1 MVILAQS
8 HWTKYSLMS
17 EIFQKSLKNSSL
29 KIENVLLKILEKKV
43 SKNKILNDAMRYSVL
58 EGGKRVRPF
67 LVSEC
72 SKFFDTDE
80 DEIMQIAA
88 AIELLHVYSLVHDD
102 LPSIDNDDLR
112 RGKPSTHKYFDE
124 ATAILVGDAL
134 QALSFEI
141 LSDNYK
147 KIKKTDQMI
156 LINSF
161 AKYVGQNG
169 MVGGQAIDIDKNQ
182 NNLSIE
188 KLLEMYK
195 LKTAN
200 LISFSCQA
208 GGIVSGAEQKKVNA
222 LKNFGDNL
230 GIAFQISDDILDIIG
245 DENVTGKRVGSDL
258 KNNKKTFL
266 NFFDID
272 DSKREIEKY
281 CDLSISSLKIFGPV
295 PETLLGLVNFIRE
308 REF

>member
-1 MVILAQS
+1 
-8 HWTKYSLMS
+8 MS
-17 EIFQKSLKNSSL
+17 EIFQKSLRDSSL
-29 KIENVLLKILEKKV
+29 KIEDVLSNILEKKI
-43 SKNKILNDAMRYSVL
+43 STNKNLNDAMRYSVL
-58 EGGKRVRPF
+58 GGGKRIRPF
-67 LVSEC
+67 LVAEC

-80 DEIMQIAA
+80 DEILQIAA

-102 LPSIDNDDLR
+102 LPSMDNDDLR

-124 ATAILVGDAL
+124 AIAILVGDAL
-134 QALSFEI
+134 QTLSFEI
-141 LSDNYK
+141 LSESYK
-147 KIKKTDQMI
+147 KIKKIDQI
-156 LINSF
+156 NLINSF
-161 AKYVGQNG
+161 AQYVGQYG
-169 MVGGQAIDIDKNQ
+169 MVGGQAIDIDVNQ
-182 NNLSIE
+182 KDLSLD

-200 LISFSCQA
+200 LISFSCQV
-208 GGIVSGAEQKKVNA
+208 GGIVSGAEQKKINA
-222 LKNFGDNL
+222 LKNFGNNI
-230 GIAFQISDDILDIIG
+230 GIAFQISDDILDVIG
-245 DENVTGKRVGSDL
+245 DEKVTGKRVGSDL

-272 DSKREIEKY
+272 NSKREIKKY

>member
-1 MVILAQS
+1 
-8 HWTKYSLMS
+8 MS
-17 EIFQKSLKNSSL
+17 ETFQKSLRDSSL
-29 KIENVLLKILEKKV
+29 KIEEVLSKILEKKII
-43 SKNKILNDAMRYSVL
+43 KNKNLNDAIRYSVL
-58 EGGKRVRPF
+58 GGGKRLRPF
-67 LVSEC
+67 LVAEC

-102 LPSIDNDDLR
+102 LPSIDDDDLR

-124 ATAILVGDAL
+124 AVAILVGDAL

-141 LSDNYK
+141 LSDSYK
-147 KIKKTDQMI
+147 KIKKIDQI
-156 LINSF
+156 NLINSF
-161 AKYVGQNG
+161 AKYTGQDG
-169 MVGGQAIDIDKNQ
+169 MVGGQAIDIDNNQ
-182 NNLSIE
+182 NDLSLD

-200 LISFSCQA
+200 LISFSCQV

-222 LKNFGDNL
+222 LKNFGNNI
-230 GIAFQISDDILDIIG
+230 GIAFQISDDILDVIG
-245 DENVTGKRVGSDL
+245 DEKVTGKRVGSDL

-266 NFFDID
+266 NFFDIEN
-272 DSKREIEKY
+272 SKREIKKY

>member
-1 MVILAQS
+1 
-8 HWTKYSLMS
+8 MS
-17 EIFQKSLKNSSL
+17 EIFQKSLRDSSL
-29 KIENVLLKILEKKV
+29 KIEDVLSNILEKKI
-43 SKNKILNDAMRYSVL
+43 SNNKNLNDAMRYSVL
-58 EGGKRVRPF
+58 GGGKRIRPF
-67 LVSEC
+67 LVAEC

-102 LPSIDNDDLR
+102 LPSMDNDDLR

-124 ATAILVGDAL
+124 AIAILVGDAL

-141 LSDNYK
+141 LSETYK
-147 KIKKTDQMI
+147 KIKKIDQI
-156 LINSF
+156 NLINSF
-161 AKYVGQNG
+161 AKYVGQYG
-169 MVGGQAIDIDKNQ
+169 MVGGQAIDIDINQ
-182 NNLSIE
+182 KDLSFD

-200 LISFSCQA
+200 LISFSCQV
-208 GGIVSGAEQKKVNA
+208 GGIVSGAEQKKINA
-222 LKNFGDNL
+222 LKNFGNNI
-230 GIAFQISDDILDIIG
+230 GIAFQISDDILDVIG
-245 DENVTGKRVGSDL
+245 DEKVTGKRVGSDL

-272 DSKREIEKY
+272 NSKREIKKY

>member
-1 MVILAQS
+1 
-8 HWTKYSLMS
+8 MS
-17 EIFQKSLKNSSL
+17 EIFQKSLRDSSL
-29 KIENVLLKILEKKV
+29 KIEDVLSKILEKKI
-43 SKNKILNDAMRYSVL
+43 SKNKNLNDAIRYSVL
-58 EGGKRVRPF
+58 GGGKRIRPF
-67 LVSEC
+67 LVAEC

-102 LPSIDNDDLR
+102 LPSLDNDDLR
-112 RGKPSTHKYFDE
+112 RGKPSTHKYFSE
-124 ATAILVGDAL
+124 AIAILVGDAL

-141 LSDNYK
+141 LSETYK
-147 KIKKTDQMI
+147 KIKKIDQI
-156 LINSF
+156 NLINSF
-161 AKYVGQNG
+161 AQYVGQYG
-169 MVGGQAIDIDKNQ
+169 MVGGQAIDIDINQ
-182 NNLSIE
+182 KDLSLD

-200 LISFSCQA
+200 LISFSCQV
-208 GGIVSGAEQKKVNA
+208 GGIISGAEQKKINA
-222 LKNFGDNL
+222 LKNFGNNI
-230 GIAFQISDDILDIIG
+230 GIAFQISDDILDVIG
-245 DENVTGKRVGSDL
+245 DEKVTGKRVGSDL

-272 DSKREIEKY
+272 NSKREIKKY

>member
-1 MVILAQS
+1 
-8 HWTKYSLMS
+8 MS
-17 EIFQKSLKNSSL
+17 EIFQKSLRDSSL
-29 KIENVLLKILEKKV
+29 KIEEVLSKILEKKI
-43 SKNKILNDAMRYSVL
+43 SKNKNLNDAMRYSVL
-58 EGGKRVRPF
+58 GGGKRIRPF
-67 LVSEC
+67 LVAEC

-102 LPSIDNDDLR
+102 LPSLDNDDLR

-124 ATAILVGDAL
+124 AIAILVGDAL

-141 LSDNYK
+141 LSESYK
-147 KIKKTDQMI
+147 KIKKIDQI
-156 LINSF
+156 NLINSF
-161 AKYVGQNG
+161 AQYVGQYG
-169 MVGGQAIDIDKNQ
+169 MVGGQAIDIDINQ
-182 NNLSIE
+182 NDLNLD

-200 LISFSCQA
+200 LISFSCQV
-208 GGIVSGAEQKKVNA
+208 GGIVSGAEQKKINA
-222 LKNFGDNL
+222 LKNFGDNI
-230 GIAFQISDDILDIIG
+230 GIAFQISDDILDVIG
-245 DENVTGKRVGSDL
+245 DEKVIGKRVGSDL

-272 DSKREIEKY
+272 NSKREIKKY
-281 CDLSISSLKIFGPV
+281 CDLSISSLKILGPV

>member
-1 MVILAQS
+1 
-8 HWTKYSLMS
+8 MS
-17 EIFQKSLKNSSL
+17 EIFQKSLRDSSL
-29 KIENVLLKILEKKV
+29 KIEDVLSKILEKKI
-43 SKNKILNDAMRYSVL
+43 SNNKNLNDAMRYSVL
-58 EGGKRVRPF
+58 GGGKRIRPF
-67 LVSEC
+67 LVAEC

-102 LPSIDNDDLR
+102 LPSLDNDDLR

-124 ATAILVGDAL
+124 AIAILVGDAL

-141 LSDNYK
+141 LSNSYK
-147 KIKKTDQMI
+147 KIKKIDQI
-156 LINSF
+156 NLINSF
-161 AKYVGQNG
+161 AQYVGQYG
-169 MVGGQAIDIDKNQ
+169 MVGGQAIDIDINQ
-182 NNLSIE
+182 NDLNLD

-200 LISFSCQA
+200 LISFSCQV
-208 GGIVSGAEQKKVNA
+208 GGIVSGAEQKKINA
-222 LKNFGDNL
+222 LKNFGNNI
-230 GIAFQISDDILDIIG
+230 GIAFQISDDILDVIG
-245 DENVTGKRVGSDL
+245 DEKVIGKRVGSDL

-272 DSKREIEKY
+272 NSKREIKKY

>member
-1 MVILAQS
+1 
-8 HWTKYSLMS
+8 MS
-17 EIFQKSLKNSSL
+17 EIFQKSLRDSSL
-29 KIENVLLKILEKKV
+29 KIEEVLSKILEKKI
-43 SKNKILNDAMRYSVL
+43 SKNKNLNDAMRYSVL
-58 EGGKRVRPF
+58 GGGKRIRPF
-67 LVSEC
+67 LVAEC

-102 LPSIDNDDLR
+102 LPSLDNDDLR

-124 ATAILVGDAL
+124 AIAILVGDAL

-141 LSDNYK
+141 LSESYK
-147 KIKKTDQMI
+147 KIKKIDQI
-156 LINSF
+156 NLINSF
-161 AKYVGQNG
+161 AQYVGQYG
-169 MVGGQAIDIDKNQ
+169 MVGGQAIDIDINQ
-182 NNLSIE
+182 KDLSLN

-200 LISFSCQA
+200 LISFSCQV
-208 GGIVSGAEQKKVNA
+208 GGIVTGAEQKKINA
-222 LKNFGDNL
+222 LKNFGNNI
-230 GIAFQISDDILDIIG
+230 GIAFQISDDILDVIG
-245 DENVTGKRVGSDL
+245 DEKVTGKRAGSDL

-272 DSKREIEKY
+272 NSKREIKKY

>member
-1 MVILAQS
+1 
-8 HWTKYSLMS
+8 MS
-17 EIFQKSLKNSSL
+17 EIFQKSLRDSSL
-29 KIENVLLKILEKKV
+29 KIEDVLSNILEKKI
-43 SKNKILNDAMRYSVL
+43 STNKNLNDAMRYSVL
-58 EGGKRVRPF
+58 GGGKRIRPF
-67 LVSEC
+67 LVAEC

-102 LPSIDNDDLR
+102 LPSLDNDDLR
-112 RGKPSTHKYFDE
+112 RGKPSTHKYFSE
-124 ATAILVGDAL
+124 AIAILVGDAL

-141 LSDNYK
+141 LSETYK
-147 KIKKTDQMI
+147 KIKKIDQI
-156 LINSF
+156 NLINSF
-161 AKYVGQNG
+161 AKYVGQYG
-169 MVGGQAIDIDKNQ
+169 MVGGQAIDIDINQ
-182 NNLSIE
+182 KDLSFD

-200 LISFSCQA
+200 LISFSCQV
-208 GGIVSGAEQKKVNA
+208 GGIVSGAEQKKINA
-222 LKNFGDNL
+222 LKNFGNNI
-230 GIAFQISDDILDIIG
+230 GIAFQISDDILDVIG
-245 DENVTGKRVGSDL
+245 DEKVTGKRVGSDL

-272 DSKREIEKY
+272 NSKREIKKY

>member
-1 MVILAQS
+1 
-8 HWTKYSLMS
+8 MS
-17 EIFQKSLKNSSL
+17 EIFQKSLKDSSFQ
-29 KIENVLLKILEKKV
+29 IEEVLSKILEKKI
-43 SKNKILNDAMRYSVL
+43 SKNKNLNDAIRYSVL
-58 EGGKRVRPF
+58 GGGKRIRPF
-67 LVSEC
+67 LVAEC

-102 LPSIDNDDLR
+102 LPSLDNDDLR

-124 ATAILVGDAL
+124 AIAILVGDAL

-141 LSDNYK
+141 LSNSYK
-147 KIKKTDQMI
+147 KIKKIDQI
-156 LINSF
+156 NLINSF
-161 AKYVGQNG
+161 AQYVGQYG
-169 MVGGQAIDIDKNQ
+169 MVGGQAIDIDINQ
-182 NNLSIE
+182 NDLNLD

-200 LISFSCQA
+200 LISFSCQV
-208 GGIVSGAEQKKVNA
+208 GGIVSGAEQKKINA
-222 LKNFGDNL
+222 LKNFGNNI
-230 GIAFQISDDILDIIG
+230 GIAFQISDDILDVIG
-245 DENVTGKRVGSDL
+245 DEKVTGKRVGSDL

-272 DSKREIEKY
+272 NSKREIKKY
-281 CDLSISSLKIFGPV
+281 CDLSISSLKILGPV

>member
-1 MVILAQS
+1 
-8 HWTKYSLMS
+8 MS

-43 SKNKILNDAMRYSVL
+43 SKNKILNDAIRYSVL

-200 LISFSCQA
+200 LISFSCQV

-245 DENVTGKRVGSDL
+245 DENITGKRVGSDL

-272 DSKREIEKY
+272 ESKREIEKY

>member
-1 MVILAQS
+1 
-8 HWTKYSLMS
+8 MS
-17 EIFQKSLKNSSL
+17 EIFQKSLRDSSL
-29 KIENVLLKILEKKV
+29 KIEEVLSKILEKKI
-43 SKNKILNDAMRYSVL
+43 SNNKNLNDAMRYSVL
-58 EGGKRVRPF
+58 GGGKRIRPF
-67 LVSEC
+67 LVAEC

-102 LPSIDNDDLR
+102 LPSMDNDDLR

-124 ATAILVGDAL
+124 AIAILVGDAL

-141 LSDNYK
+141 LSESYK
-147 KIKKTDQMI
+147 KIKKIDQI
-156 LINSF
+156 NLINSF
-161 AKYVGQNG
+161 AQYVGQYG
-169 MVGGQAIDIDKNQ
+169 MVGGQAIDIDINQ
-182 NNLSIE
+182 KDLSFD

-200 LISFSCQA
+200 LISFSCQV
-208 GGIVSGAEQKKVNA
+208 GGIVSGAEQKKINA
-222 LKNFGDNL
+222 LKNFGNNI
-230 GIAFQISDDILDIIG
+230 GIAFQISDDILDVIG
-245 DENVTGKRVGSDL
+245 DEKVTGKRVGSDL

-272 DSKREIEKY
+272 NSKREIKKY

>member
-1 MVILAQS
+1 
-8 HWTKYSLMS
+8 MS
-17 EIFQKSLKNSSL
+17 EIFQKSLRDSSL
-29 KIENVLLKILEKKV
+29 KIEDVLSNILEKKI
-43 SKNKILNDAMRYSVL
+43 STNKNLNDAMRYSVL
-58 EGGKRVRPF
+58 GGGKRIRPF
-67 LVSEC
+67 LVAEC

-102 LPSIDNDDLR
+102 LPSMDNDDLR

-124 ATAILVGDAL
+124 AIAILVGDAL

-141 LSDNYK
+141 LSETYK
-147 KIKKTDQMI
+147 KIKKIDQI
-156 LINSF
+156 NLINSF
-161 AKYVGQNG
+161 AKYVGQYG
-169 MVGGQAIDIDKNQ
+169 MVGGQAIDIDINQ
-182 NNLSIE
+182 KDLSFD

-200 LISFSCQA
+200 LISFSCQV
-208 GGIVSGAEQKKVNA
+208 GGIVSGAEQKKINA
-222 LKNFGDNL
+222 LKNFGNNL
-230 GIAFQISDDILDIIG
+230 GIAFQISDDILDVIG
-245 DENVTGKRVGSDL
+245 DEKVTGKRVGSDL

-272 DSKREIEKY
+272 NSKREIKKY

>member
-1 MVILAQS
+1 
-8 HWTKYSLMS
+8 MS
-17 EIFQKSLKNSSL
+17 EIFQKSLRDSSL
-29 KIENVLLKILEKKV
+29 KIEDVLSNILEKKI
-43 SKNKILNDAMRYSVL
+43 STNKNLNDAMRYSVL
-58 EGGKRVRPF
+58 GGGKRIRPF
-67 LVSEC
+67 LVAEC

-102 LPSIDNDDLR
+102 LPSLDNDDLR
-112 RGKPSTHKYFDE
+112 RGKPSTHKYFSE
-124 ATAILVGDAL
+124 AIAILVGDAL

-141 LSDNYK
+141 LSETYK
-147 KIKKTDQMI
+147 KIKKIDQI
-156 LINSF
+156 NLINSF
-161 AKYVGQNG
+161 AQYVGQYG
-169 MVGGQAIDIDKNQ
+169 MVGGQAIDIDINQ
-182 NNLSIE
+182 KDLSLN

-200 LISFSCQA
+200 LISFSCQV
-208 GGIVSGAEQKKVNA
+208 GGIVSGAEQKKINA
-222 LKNFGDNL
+222 LKNFGNNI
-230 GIAFQISDDILDIIG
+230 GIAFQISDDILDVIG
-245 DENVTGKRVGSDL
+245 DEKVTGKRVGSDL

-272 DSKREIEKY
+272 NSKREIKKY

>member
-1 MVILAQS
+1 
-8 HWTKYSLMS
+8 MS
-17 EIFQKSLKNSSL
+17 EIFQKSLRDSSL
-29 KIENVLLKILEKKV
+29 KIEDVLSNILEKKI
-43 SKNKILNDAMRYSVL
+43 STNKNLNDAMRYSVL
-58 EGGKRVRPF
+58 GGGKRIRPF
-67 LVSEC
+67 LVAEC

-102 LPSIDNDDLR
+102 LPSLDNDDLR
-112 RGKPSTHKYFDE
+112 RGKPSTHKYFSE
-124 ATAILVGDAL
+124 AIAILVGDAL

-141 LSDNYK
+141 LSETYK
-147 KIKKTDQMI
+147 KIKKIDQI
-156 LINSF
+156 NLINSF
-161 AKYVGQNG
+161 AQYVGQYG
-169 MVGGQAIDIDKNQ
+169 MVGGQAIDIDINQ
-182 NNLSIE
+182 NDLSLD

-200 LISFSCQA
+200 LISFSCQV
-208 GGIVSGAEQKKVNA
+208 GGIISGAEQKKINA
-222 LKNFGDNL
+222 LKNFGNNI
-230 GIAFQISDDILDIIG
+230 GIAFQISDDILDVIG
-245 DENVTGKRVGSDL
+245 DEKVTGKRVGSDL

-272 DSKREIEKY
+272 NSKREIKKY

>member
-1 MVILAQS
+1 
-8 HWTKYSLMS
+8 MS
-17 EIFQKSLKNSSL
+17 EIFQKSLRDSSL
-29 KIENVLLKILEKKV
+29 KIEDVLSNILEKKI
-43 SKNKILNDAMRYSVL
+43 SNNKNLNDAMRYSVL
-58 EGGKRVRPF
+58 GGGKRIRPF
-67 LVSEC
+67 LVAEC

-102 LPSIDNDDLR
+102 LPSLDNDDLR

-124 ATAILVGDAL
+124 AIAILVGDAL
-134 QALSFEI
+134 QTLSFEI
-141 LSDNYK
+141 LSESYK
-147 KIKKTDQMI
+147 KIKKIDQI
-156 LINSF
+156 NLINSF
-161 AKYVGQNG
+161 AQYVGQYG
-169 MVGGQAIDIDKNQ
+169 MVGGQAIDIDVNQ
-182 NNLSIE
+182 KDLSLD

-200 LISFSCQA
+200 LISFSCQV
-208 GGIVSGAEQKKVNA
+208 GGIVSGAEQKKINA
-222 LKNFGDNL
+222 LKNFGNNL
-230 GIAFQISDDILDIIG
+230 GIAFQISDDILDVIG
-245 DENVTGKRVGSDL
+245 DEKVTGKRVGSDL

-272 DSKREIEKY
+272 NSKREIKKY

>member
-1 MVILAQS
+1 
-8 HWTKYSLMS
+8 MS
-17 EIFQKSLKNSSL
+17 EIFQKSLRDSSF
-29 KIENVLLKILEKKV
+29 KIEDVLSKILEKRV
-43 SKNKILNDAMRYSVL
+43 SKNKNLNDALRYSVL
-58 EGGKRVRPF
+58 GGGKRIRPF
-67 LVSEC
+67 LVAEC

-102 LPSIDNDDLR
+102 LPSLDNDDLR

-124 ATAILVGDAL
+124 AIAILVGDAL

-141 LSDNYK
+141 LSESYK
-147 KIKKTDQMI
+147 KIKKINQI
-156 LINSF
+156 NLINSF
-161 AKYVGQNG
+161 AKYVGQYG
-169 MVGGQAIDIDKNQ
+169 MVGGQAIDIDINQ
-182 NNLSIE
+182 KDLSLD

-200 LISFSCQA
+200 LISFSCQV
-208 GGIVSGAEQKKVNA
+208 GGIVSGAEQKKINA
-222 LKNFGDNL
+222 LKNFGNNI
-230 GIAFQISDDILDIIG
+230 GIAFQISDDILDVIG
-245 DENVTGKRVGSDL
+245 NEKVTGKRVGSDL

-272 DSKREIEKY
+272 CSKKEIKKY
-281 CDLSISSLKIFGPV
+281 CDLSISYLKIFGPV
-295 PETLLGLVNFIRE
+295 PKTLLGLVNFIRE

>member
-1 MVILAQS
+1 
-8 HWTKYSLMS
+8 MS
-17 EIFQKSLKNSSL
+17 ETFQKSLRDSSL
-29 KIENVLLKILEKKV
+29 KIEEVLSKILEKKII
-43 SKNKILNDAMRYSVL
+43 KDNNLNDAMRYSVL
-58 EGGKRVRPF
+58 GGGKRIRPF
-67 LVSEC
+67 LVAEC

-102 LPSIDNDDLR
+102 LPSIDDDDLR

-124 ATAILVGDAL
+124 AIAILVGDAL

-141 LSDNYK
+141 LSDSYK
-147 KIKKTDQMI
+147 KIKKIDQI
-156 LINSF
+156 NLINSF
-161 AKYVGQNG
+161 AKYTGQDG
-169 MVGGQAIDIDKNQ
+169 MVGGQAIDIDNNQ
-182 NNLSIE
+182 NDLSLD

-200 LISFSCQA
+200 LISFSCQV

-222 LKNFGDNL
+222 LKNFGNNI
-230 GIAFQISDDILDIIG
+230 GIAFQISDDILDVIG
-245 DENVTGKRVGSDL
+245 DEKVIGKRVGSDL

-272 DSKREIEKY
+272 ESKREIKKY

>member
-1 MVILAQS
+1 
-8 HWTKYSLMS
+8 MS
-17 EIFQKSLKNSSL
+17 EIFQKSLRDSSF
-29 KIENVLLKILEKKV
+29 KIEDVLSNILEKKI
-43 SKNKILNDAMRYSVL
+43 STNKNLNDAMRYSVL
-58 EGGKRVRPF
+58 GGGKRIRPF
-67 LVSEC
+67 LVAEC

-102 LPSIDNDDLR
+102 LPSLDNDDLR

-124 ATAILVGDAL
+124 AIAILVGDAL

-141 LSDNYK
+141 LSNSYK
-147 KIKKTDQMI
+147 KIKKIDQI
-156 LINSF
+156 NLINSF
-161 AKYVGQNG
+161 AQYVGQYG
-169 MVGGQAIDIDKNQ
+169 MVGGQAIDIDINQ
-182 NNLSIE
+182 KDLSLN

-200 LISFSCQA
+200 LISFSCQV
-208 GGIVSGAEQKKVNA
+208 GGIVSGAEQKKINA
-222 LKNFGDNL
+222 LKNFGNNI
-230 GIAFQISDDILDIIG
+230 GIAFQISDDILDVIG
-245 DENVTGKRVGSDL
+245 DEKVTGKRVGSDL

-272 DSKREIEKY
+272 NSKREIKKY

>member
-1 MVILAQS
+1 
-8 HWTKYSLMS
+8 MS
-17 EIFQKSLKNSSL
+17 EIFQKSLRDSSL
-29 KIENVLLKILEKKV
+29 KIEDVLSNILEKKI
-43 SKNKILNDAMRYSVL
+43 SSNKNLNDAMRYSVL
-58 EGGKRVRPF
+58 GGGKRIRPF
-67 LVSEC
+67 LVAEC

-102 LPSIDNDDLR
+102 LPSLDNDDLR
-112 RGKPSTHKYFDE
+112 RGKPSTHKYFSE
-124 ATAILVGDAL
+124 AIAILVGDAL

-141 LSDNYK
+141 LSETYK
-147 KIKKTDQMI
+147 KIKKIDQI
-156 LINSF
+156 NLINSF
-161 AKYVGQNG
+161 AKYVGQYG
-169 MVGGQAIDIDKNQ
+169 MVGGQAIDIDINQ
-182 NNLSIE
+182 KDLSFD

-200 LISFSCQA
+200 LISFSCQV
-208 GGIVSGAEQKKVNA
+208 GGIVSGAEQKKINA
-222 LKNFGDNL
+222 LKNFGNNI
-230 GIAFQISDDILDIIG
+230 GIAFQISDDILDVIG
-245 DENVTGKRVGSDL
+245 DEKVTGKRVGSDL

-272 DSKREIEKY
+272 NSKREIKKY

>member
-1 MVILAQS
+1 
-8 HWTKYSLMS
+8 MS
-17 EIFQKSLKNSSL
+17 EIFQKSLRDSSL
-29 KIENVLLKILEKKV
+29 KIEDVLSKILEKKI
-43 SKNKILNDAMRYSVL
+43 SNNKNLNDAMRYSVL
-58 EGGKRVRPF
+58 GGGKRIRPF
-67 LVSEC
+67 LVAEC

-102 LPSIDNDDLR
+102 LPSLDNDDLR

-124 ATAILVGDAL
+124 AIAILVGDAL

-141 LSDNYK
+141 LSESYK
-147 KIKKTDQMI
+147 KIKKIDQI
-156 LINSF
+156 NLINSF
-161 AKYVGQNG
+161 AQYVGQYG
-169 MVGGQAIDIDKNQ
+169 MVGGQAIDIDINQ
-182 NNLSIE
+182 KDLSLN

-200 LISFSCQA
+200 LISFSCQV
-208 GGIVSGAEQKKVNA
+208 GGIVSGAKQKKINA
-222 LKNFGDNL
+222 LKNFGNNI
-230 GIAFQISDDILDIIG
+230 GIAFQISDDILDVIG
-245 DENVTGKRVGSDL
+245 DEKVTGKRVGSDL

-272 DSKREIEKY
+272 NSKREIKKY

>member
-43 SKNKILNDAMRYSVL
+43 SKNKILNDAIRYSVL

-147 KIKKTDQMI
+147 KIKKTDQII

-169 MVGGQAIDIDKNQ
+169 MVGGQAIDIDKNK

>member
-1 MVILAQS
+1 
-8 HWTKYSLMS
+8 MS
-17 EIFQKSLKNSSL
+17 EIFQKSLRDSSL
-29 KIENVLLKILEKKV
+29 KIEDVLSKILEKKI
-43 SKNKILNDAMRYSVL
+43 SKNKNLNDAMRYSVL
-58 EGGKRVRPF
+58 GGGKRIRPF
-67 LVSEC
+67 LVAEC

-102 LPSIDNDDLR
+102 LPSLDNDDLR
-112 RGKPSTHKYFDE
+112 RGKPSTHKYFSE
-124 ATAILVGDAL
+124 AIAILVGDAL

-141 LSDNYK
+141 LSETYK
-147 KIKKTDQMI
+147 KIKKIDQI
-156 LINSF
+156 NLINSF
-161 AKYVGQNG
+161 AKYVGQYG
-169 MVGGQAIDIDKNQ
+169 MVGGQAIDIDINQ
-182 NNLSIE
+182 KDLSFD

-200 LISFSCQA
+200 LISFSCQV
-208 GGIVSGAEQKKVNA
+208 GGIISGAEQKKINA
-222 LKNFGDNL
+222 LKNFGNNI
-230 GIAFQISDDILDIIG
+230 GIAFQISDDILDVIG
-245 DENVTGKRVGSDL
+245 DEKVTGKRVGSDL

-272 DSKREIEKY
+272 NSKREIKKY

>member
-1 MVILAQS
+1 
-8 HWTKYSLMS
+8 MS
-17 EIFQKSLKNSSL
+17 EIFQKSLRDSSL
-29 KIENVLLKILEKKV
+29 KIEDVLSNILEKKI
-43 SKNKILNDAMRYSVL
+43 STNKNLNDAMRYSVL
-58 EGGKRVRPF
+58 GGGKRIRPF
-67 LVSEC
+67 LVAEC

-102 LPSIDNDDLR
+102 LPSLDNDDLR

-124 ATAILVGDAL
+124 AIAILVGDAL

-141 LSDNYK
+141 LSNSYK
-147 KIKKTDQMI
+147 KIKKIDQI
-156 LINSF
+156 NLINSF
-161 AKYVGQNG
+161 AQYVGQYG
-169 MVGGQAIDIDKNQ
+169 MVGGQAIDIDINQ
-182 NNLSIE
+182 KDLSFD

-200 LISFSCQA
+200 LISFSCQV
-208 GGIVSGAEQKKVNA
+208 GGIVSGAEQKKINA
-222 LKNFGDNL
+222 LKNFGNNI
-230 GIAFQISDDILDIIG
+230 GIAFQISDDILDVIG
-245 DENVTGKRVGSDL
+245 DEKVTGKRVGSDL

-272 DSKREIEKY
+272 NSKREIKKY

>member
-1 MVILAQS
+1 
-8 HWTKYSLMS
+8 MS
-17 EIFQKSLKNSSL
+17 EIFQKSLRDSSL
-29 KIENVLLKILEKKV
+29 KIEDVLSNILEKKI
-43 SKNKILNDAMRYSVL
+43 STNKNLNDAMRYSVL
-58 EGGKRVRPF
+58 GGGKRIRPF
-67 LVSEC
+67 LVAEC

-102 LPSIDNDDLR
+102 LPSLDNDDLR
-112 RGKPSTHKYFDE
+112 RGKPSTHKYFNE
-124 ATAILVGDAL
+124 AIAILVGDAL

-141 LSDNYK
+141 LSETYK
-147 KIKKTDQMI
+147 KIKKIDQI
-156 LINSF
+156 NLINSF
-161 AKYVGQNG
+161 AKYVGQYG
-169 MVGGQAIDIDKNQ
+169 MVGGQAIDIDINQ
-182 NNLSIE
+182 KDLSFD

-200 LISFSCQA
+200 LISFSCQV
-208 GGIVSGAEQKKVNA
+208 GGIVSGAEQKKINA
-222 LKNFGDNL
+222 LKNFGNNI
-230 GIAFQISDDILDIIG
+230 GIAFQISDDILDVIG
-245 DENVTGKRVGSDL
+245 DEKVTGKRVGSDL

-272 DSKREIEKY
+272 NSKREIKKY

>member
-1 MVILAQS
+1 
-8 HWTKYSLMS
+8 MS
-17 EIFQKSLKNSSL
+17 EIFQKSLRDSSL
-29 KIENVLLKILEKKV
+29 KIEEVLSKILEKKI
-43 SKNKILNDAMRYSVL
+43 SKNKNLNDAMRYSVL
-58 EGGKRVRPF
+58 GGGKRIRPF
-67 LVSEC
+67 LVAEC

-102 LPSIDNDDLR
+102 LPSLDNDDLR

-124 ATAILVGDAL
+124 AIAILVGDAL

-141 LSDNYK
+141 LSESYK
-147 KIKKTDQMI
+147 KIKKIDQI
-156 LINSF
+156 NLINSF
-161 AKYVGQNG
+161 AQYVGQYG
-169 MVGGQAIDIDKNQ
+169 MVGGQAIDIDINQ
-182 NNLSIE
+182 KDLSLN

-200 LISFSCQA
+200 LISFSCQV
-208 GGIVSGAEQKKVNA
+208 GGIVSGAEQKKINA
-222 LKNFGDNL
+222 LKNFGNNI
-230 GIAFQISDDILDIIG
+230 GIAFQISDDILDVIG
-245 DENVTGKRVGSDL
+245 DEKVTGKRVGSDL

-272 DSKREIEKY
+272 NSKREIKKY
-281 CDLSISSLKIFGPV
+281 CDLSISSLKIFGPI
-295 PETLLGLVNFIRE
+295 PDTLLGLVNFVRE

>member
-1 MVILAQS
+1 
-8 HWTKYSLMS
+8 MS

-43 SKNKILNDAMRYSVL
+43 SKNKILNDAIRYSVL

-112 RGKPSTHKYFDE
+112 RGRPSTHKYFDE

-147 KIKKTDQMI
+147 KIKKTDQII

-169 MVGGQAIDIDKNQ
+169 MVGGQAIDIDKNK

-272 DSKREIEKY
+272 ESKREIEKY

>member
-1 MVILAQS
+1 
-8 HWTKYSLMS
+8 MS
-17 EIFQKSLKNSSL
+17 EIFQKSLRDSSL
-29 KIENVLLKILEKKV
+29 KIEDVLSKILEKKI
-43 SKNKILNDAMRYSVL
+43 SKNKNLNDAIRYSVL
-58 EGGKRVRPF
+58 GGGKRIRPF
-67 LVSEC
+67 LVAEC

-102 LPSIDNDDLR
+102 LPSLDNDDLR

-124 ATAILVGDAL
+124 AIAILVGDAL
-134 QALSFEI
+134 QTLSFEI
-141 LSDNYK
+141 LSESYK
-147 KIKKTDQMI
+147 KIKKIDQI
-156 LINSF
+156 NLINSF
-161 AKYVGQNG
+161 AQYVGQYG
-169 MVGGQAIDIDKNQ
+169 MVGGQAIDIDINQ
-182 NNLSIE
+182 KDLSFD

-200 LISFSCQA
+200 LISFSCQV
-208 GGIVSGAEQKKVNA
+208 GGIVSGAEQKKINA
-222 LKNFGDNL
+222 LKNFGNNI
-230 GIAFQISDDILDIIG
+230 GIAFQISDDILDVIG
-245 DENVTGKRVGSDL
+245 DEKVTGKRVGSDL

-272 DSKREIEKY
+272 NSKREIKKY

>member
-1 MVILAQS
+1 
-8 HWTKYSLMS
+8 MS
-17 EIFQKSLKNSSL
+17 EIFQKSLRDSSL
-29 KIENVLLKILEKKV
+29 KIEDVLSNILEKKI
-43 SKNKILNDAMRYSVL
+43 STNKNLNDAMRYSVL
-58 EGGKRVRPF
+58 GGGKRIRPF
-67 LVSEC
+67 LVAEC

-102 LPSIDNDDLR
+102 LPSLDNDDLR
-112 RGKPSTHKYFDE
+112 RGKPSTHKYFSE
-124 ATAILVGDAL
+124 AIAILVADAL

-141 LSDNYK
+141 LSETYK
-147 KIKKTDQMI
+147 KIKKIDQI
-156 LINSF
+156 NLINSF
-161 AKYVGQNG
+161 AKYVGQYG
-169 MVGGQAIDIDKNQ
+169 MVGGQAIDIDINQ
-182 NNLSIE
+182 KDLSFD

-200 LISFSCQA
+200 LISFSCQV
-208 GGIVSGAEQKKVNA
+208 GGIVSGAEQKKINA
-222 LKNFGDNL
+222 LKNFGNNI
-230 GIAFQISDDILDIIG
+230 GIAFQISDDILDVIG
-245 DENVTGKRVGSDL
+245 DEKVTGKRVGSDL

-272 DSKREIEKY
+272 NSKREIKKY

>member
-1 MVILAQS
+1 
-8 HWTKYSLMS
+8 MS
-17 EIFQKSLKNSSL
+17 EIFQKSLKDSSFQ
-29 KIENVLLKILEKKV
+29 IEEVLSKILEKKI
-43 SKNKILNDAMRYSVL
+43 SKNKNLNDAIRYSVL
-58 EGGKRVRPF
+58 GGGKRIRPF
-67 LVSEC
+67 LVAEC

-102 LPSIDNDDLR
+102 LPSLDNDDLR

-124 ATAILVGDAL
+124 AIAILVGDAL

-141 LSDNYK
+141 LSNSYK
-147 KIKKTDQMI
+147 KIKKIDQI
-156 LINSF
+156 NLINSF
-161 AKYVGQNG
+161 AKYVGQYG
-169 MVGGQAIDIDKNQ
+169 MVGGQAIDIEVNQ
-182 NNLSIE
+182 KGLSLD

-200 LISFSCQA
+200 LISFSCQV
-208 GGIVSGAEQKKVNA
+208 GGIVSGAEQKKINA
-222 LKNFGDNL
+222 LKNFGNNI
-230 GIAFQISDDILDIIG
+230 GIAFQISDDILDVIG
-245 DENVTGKRVGSDL
+245 DEKVTGKRVGSDL

-272 DSKREIEKY
+272 NSKREIKKY

>member
-1 MVILAQS
+1 
-8 HWTKYSLMS
+8 MS
-17 EIFQKSLKNSSL
+17 EIFQKSLRDSSL
-29 KIENVLLKILEKKV
+29 KIEDVLSNILEKKI
-43 SKNKILNDAMRYSVL
+43 STNKNLNDAMRYSVL
-58 EGGKRVRPF
+58 GGGKRIRPF
-67 LVSEC
+67 LVAEC

-102 LPSIDNDDLR
+102 LPSLDNDDLR

-124 ATAILVGDAL
+124 AIAILVGDAL

-141 LSDNYK
+141 LSNSYK
-147 KIKKTDQMI
+147 KIKKIDQI
-156 LINSF
+156 NLINSF
-161 AKYVGQNG
+161 AQYVGQYG
-169 MVGGQAIDIDKNQ
+169 MVGGQAIDIDINQ
-182 NNLSIE
+182 KDLSFD

-200 LISFSCQA
+200 LISFSCQV
-208 GGIVSGAEQKKVNA
+208 GGIVSGAEQKKINA
-222 LKNFGDNL
+222 LKNFGNNI
-230 GIAFQISDDILDIIG
+230 GIAFQISDDILDVIG
-245 DENVTGKRVGSDL
+245 DEKVIGKRVGSDL

-272 DSKREIEKY
+272 NSKREIKKY